1 MKTIVIN
8 IPDSVDLSEQ
18 EARMTL
24 AASLYDQGKLSLEQA
39 ASITGFNPDA
49 FLVMREEFEALN
61 EPIDNYSFQDEIDR
75 AWEIEIKK
83 RLADIESGRAT
94 LIPGEEVHA
103 KARKLLK

>member
-49 FLVMREEFEALN
+49 FLVMREEFEAIN
-61 EPIDNYSFQDEIDR
+61 ETPNDYSAQDEYEQ
-75 AWEIEIKK
+75 AWDKEIRK
-83 RLADIESGRAT
+83 RLADVESGRAE
-94 LIPGEEVHA
+94 LIPADVMVNNV
-103 KARKLLK
+103 RKLLG